1 MSGRFYF
8 DLDNG
13 TETIADE
20 SGVEAST
27 VELAVVGAMEVIAEI
42 RAKGR
47 NDVARNWALI
57 IRDAEGST
65 VKRLPIR

>member
-20 SGVEAST
+20 SGVEAAT
-27 VELAVVGAMEVIAEI
+27 AELAVAGAMEVIAEI
-42 RAKGR
+42 RANGQ
-47 NDVARNWALI
+47 NDGGQNWALV

-65 VKRLPIR
+65 VKCLPIR